1 MTYKI
6 LSKTQYSES
15 LNLSVEYTFDD
26 NSTLVTDVAIFAPST
41 VEDVNQSIINRGLTE
56 QTRMNMANQVASII
70 PQIEVGVTVEVQ

>member
-15 LNLSVEYTFDD
+15 LSLSVEYTFDD

-41 VEDVNQSIINRGLTE
+41 VEDVNQSIINRVL
-56 QTRMNMANQVASII
+56 
-70 PQIEVGVTVEVQ
+70 